1 MGDCNFC
8 GQPAGFLRH
17 QHKECLQRHDDG
29 TRKLLSLMS
38 LGSTVPATT
47 LVEQINEIADHSF
60 IDEAERRKLEVQGWS
75 NAVEGALSNNILD
88 EASEKQLAEWK
99 DKFSFSQVELESNES
114 YTHLT
119 KSVVIRELLNGVI
132 PKHFAF
138 KEAPAFNLQK
148 GELVVWG
155 FFPVGYFEERVHRA
169 YVGRSQGVSI
179 RVMKGVYYRTGAF
192 QGHAVTS
199 KDTVLADTGVMAV
212 TNKHIYFSGP
222 SKSFRVPYRKIVS
235 FSPHSDGIGIFR
247 DAVSAKPQ
255 IFVNGDGWFTYN
267 LVVNLAHLDAQQN

>member
-1 MGDCNFC
+1 MGAIGLAKCTRASSGRVDQGTERRVGDCTFQWIMPFEAADTHSRVGKTTRGGHMGDCNFC

-29 TRKLLSLMS
+29 TRKILSLMS

-60 IDEAERRKLEVQGWS
+60 IDEGERRNLEVQGWS

-88 EASEKQLAEWK
+88 EACEKQLAEWK
-99 DKFSFSQVELESNES
+99 DKFSFSPAELESNES

-119 KSVVIRELLNGVI
+119 KSVVIRELLSGVI

-138 KEAPAFNLQK
+138 KEAPPFNLQK

-155 FFPVGYFEERVHRA
+155 FYPVGYFEERA
-169 YVGRSQGVSI
+169 GRLCLDRFRRWISGASAGFRCGVP
-179 RVMKGVYYRTGAF
+179 
-192 QGHAVTS
+192 
-199 KDTVLADTGVMAV
+199 
-212 TNKHIYFSGP
+212 FSGWHAG
-222 SKSFRVPYRKIVS
+222 R
-235 FSPHSDGIGIFR
+235 
-247 DAVSAKPQ
+247 A
-255 IFVNGDGWFTYN
+255 
-267 LVVNLAHLDAQQN
+267 